1 MELGCQHGEHRVLD
15 TVLRKLAQ
23 ESSKNQ
29 LMLICHINRLKK
41 NPIVISM
48 NIENEFYKIQHP
60 FTIKAL
66 SKLGIDENFLNLI
79 ENIFL
84 KNPTVD
90 IVLNGEKLELFPLRS
105 GTKKGCHLSPL
116 LFNIIL
122 KF

>member
-1 MELGCQHGEHRVLD
+1 
-15 TVLRKLAQ
+15 
-23 ESSKNQ
+23 
-29 LMLICHINRLKK
+29 
-41 NPIVISM
+41 M

-105 GTKKGCHLSPL
+105 GTKKG
-116 LFNIIL
+116 
-122 KF
+122 

>member
-1 MELGCQHGEHRVLD
+1 
-15 TVLRKLAQ
+15 
-23 ESSKNQ
+23 
-29 LMLICHINRLKK
+29 MLICHINRLKK

-48 NIENEFYKIQHP
+48 NIENEFYKIQPP

-84 KNPTVD
+84 KNPTVN
-90 IVLNGEKLELFPLRS
+90 IVLNGEKLELFPLRL